1 MTGSSPLGLHEFN
14 RVVRITLLV
23 PVTVL
28 ALLAGLLVWQVE
40 QALDLRQHSIADSRV
55 IDQVLT
61 LQQHVIDQETALRA
75 YQLTGLPSVLTP
87 FNSVQPG
94 IDTALTTL
102 HKTPATGIITS
113 EQINRLER
121 DIRAWQTWAS
131 GVLAQPA
138 PAPEAVTAALTQQ
151 GKGVMDGV
159 RQDFQDVLRTATRD
173 RDVYDT
179 KLNQRVSRFLQF
191 VLALALAA
199 GITIGIFASSRLQRV
214 SNTYERALQELQE
227 RNAKVT
233 ASQQLLSTTLES
245 IGDAV
250 ISLTQQGQIRFMN
263 AVAQKLTGSPLAG
276 ACGKPVS
283 EVLRL
288 VHPQTHQPIGDVLE
302 DLDHSGHMGLRQ
314 EGTLISRDGA
324 EYAVDLTVSTVVDA
338 DGHADGSV
346 VVFRDVTELRKAEVT
361 LIANEK
367 LAVTGR
373 LAASIAHEIH
383 NPLDSVANLHFL
395 ISQES
400 DPHRRGEYLKLAQQE
415 LGRTLQISRAML
427 SLYRESPMP
436 VQVNL
441 EELIGSVLLLL
452 DRKLRDQNITVEKS
466 FTHPVHV
473 YGFPG
478 ELRQVFTNLIANAGE
493 AAGVHGHVRIHVRP
507 ASPQDGRAG
516 TIVEI
521 ADSGRGIAPHV
532 EKKLFQPFM
541 TTKGERGTGL
551 GLWVSLG
558 IVQKHGGTVR
568 ISNSTEGD
576 LRGAVVR
583 VYLPER
589 SAQAKA
595 QEEDHDAPLIA
606 PPFESTEDWT
616 FTAMPPA
623 RT

>member
-1 MTGSSPLGLHEFN
+1 
-14 RVVRITLLV
+14 
-23 PVTVL
+23 
-28 ALLAGLLVWQVE
+28 
-40 QALDLRQHSIADSRV
+40 
-55 IDQVLT
+55 
-61 LQQHVIDQETALRA
+61 
-75 YQLTGLPSVLTP
+75 
-87 FNSVQPG
+87 
-94 IDTALTTL
+94 
-102 HKTPATGIITS
+102 
-113 EQINRLER
+113 
-121 DIRAWQTWAS
+121 
-131 GVLAQPA
+131 
-138 PAPEAVTAALTQQ
+138 
-151 GKGVMDGV
+151 
-159 RQDFQDVLRTATRD
+159 
-173 RDVYDT
+173 
-179 KLNQRVSRFLQF
+179 
-191 VLALALAA
+191 
-199 GITIGIFASSRLQRV
+199 
-214 SNTYERALQELQE
+214 
-227 RNAKVT
+227 
-233 ASQQLLSTTLES
+233 
-245 IGDAV
+245 
-250 ISLTQQGQIRFMN
+250 MN
-263 AVAQKLTGSPLAG
+263 AVAQKLTAWQLNDA
-276 ACGKPVS
+276 ADRPVG

-288 VHPQTHQPIGDVLE
+288 VHPQTHQPMGDILE
-302 DLDHSGHMGLRQ
+302 ELDRSGAMGLHQ
-314 EGTLISRDGA
+314 EGTLIARDGT
-324 EYAVDLTVSTVVDA
+324 EYAIDAKVSNVVDGE
-338 DGHADGSV
+338 GHSDGSV

-395 ISQES
+395 ISQEA
-400 DPHRRGEYLKLAQQE
+400 DPQRRSEYLKLAQQE

-427 SLYRESPMP
+427 SLYRESPIP

-452 DRKLRDQNITVEKS
+452 DRKMRDQNIQVDQS
-466 FTHPVHV
+466 YTHPVHV

-493 AAGVHGHVRIHVRP
+493 AAGPNGHVRIQVRP

-516 TIVEI
+516 TIIEI

-589 SAQAKA
+589 SSQAKA
-595 QEEDHDAPLIA
+595 EEDHDAPLIA
-606 PPFESTEDWT
+606 PPFETSEEWAVRP
-616 FTAMPPA
+616 FSV
-623 RT
+623 

>member
-1 MTGSSPLGLHEFN
+1 MTDSPVGLHEFN

-40 QALDLRQHSIADSRV
+40 QALELRQHSIAAAQV
-55 IDQVLT
+55 VDQLLI
-61 LQQHVIDQETALRA
+61 LQQQAIDQETGLRA
-75 YQLTGLPSVLTP
+75 YQLTGLPSVLVPYNTAVP
-87 FNSVQPG
+87 K
-94 IDTALTTL
+94 IDASLAEL
-102 HKTPATGIITS
+102 NHVPPV
-113 EQINRLER
+113 
-121 DIRAWQTWAS
+121 S
-131 GVLAQPA
+131 GVSPAQVEKLQHDMHTWQIWANGVLEQPA
-138 PAPEAVTAALTQQ
+138 PAPEAISATLTQQ
-151 GKGVMDGV
+151 GKSVMDTV
-159 RQDFQDVLRTATRD
+159 RDDFQDLLATASHERST
-173 RDVYDT
+173 YDT

-191 VLALALAA
+191 VLILALAA

-214 SNTYERALQELQE
+214 SSAYELALQELQE

-233 ASQQLLSTTLES
+233 ASQQLLATTLES

-250 ISLTQQGQIRFMN
+250 ISLNKQGQVRFMN
-263 AVAQKLTGSPLAG
+263 AVAQKLTGWQLNVATNHPIG
-276 ACGKPVS
+276 

-288 VHPQTHQPIGDVLE
+288 VHPQTRQPMGDLLE
-302 DLDHSGHMGLRQ
+302 DLDRSGAMGLHQ
-314 EGTLISRDGA
+314 EGTLVAGDGA
-324 EYAVDLTVSTVVDA
+324 EYAVDAKASIVVDA
-338 DGHADGSV
+338 DGRPDGSV

-395 ISQES
+395 ISQETDPQRRS
-400 DPHRRGEYLKLAQQE
+400 DYLKLAQQE

-452 DRKLRDQNITVEKS
+452 DRKMRDQNIHVEQS

-473 YGFPG
+473 FGYPG

-493 AAGVHGHVRIHVRP
+493 AAGPNGHVRILVRP
-507 ASPQDGRAG
+507 ASPLDGRAG

-595 QEEDHDAPLIA
+595 NEEDHDAPLIA
-606 PPFESTEDWT
+606 PPFESAEEWAVRP
-616 FTAMPPA
+616 FSV
-623 RT
+623 

>member
-1 MTGSSPLGLHEFN
+1 M
-14 RVVRITLLV
+14 
-23 PVTVL
+23 
-28 ALLAGLLVWQVE
+28 
-40 QALDLRQHSIADSRV
+40 
-55 IDQVLT
+55 
-61 LQQHVIDQETALRA
+61 
-75 YQLTGLPSVLTP
+75 
-87 FNSVQPG
+87 
-94 IDTALTTL
+94 
-102 HKTPATGIITS
+102 
-113 EQINRLER
+113 
-121 DIRAWQTWAS
+121 
-131 GVLAQPA
+131 
-138 PAPEAVTAALTQQ
+138 
-151 GKGVMDGV
+151 
-159 RQDFQDVLRTATRD
+159 
-173 RDVYDT
+173 
-179 KLNQRVSRFLQF
+179 
-191 VLALALAA
+191 
-199 GITIGIFASSRLQRV
+199 
-214 SNTYERALQELQE
+214 
-227 RNAKVT
+227 
-233 ASQQLLSTTLES
+233 
-245 IGDAV
+245 
-250 ISLTQQGQIRFMN
+250 
-263 AVAQKLTGSPLAG
+263 
-276 ACGKPVS
+276 
-283 EVLRL
+283 
-288 VHPQTHQPIGDVLE
+288 GDVLE
-302 DLDHSGHMGLRQ
+302 VLDRSGAMGLRQ
-314 EGTLISRDGA
+314 DGTLIARDGA
-324 EYAVDLTVSTVVDA
+324 EYAVDVKLSTVVDA
-338 DGHADGSV
+338 DGRPDGSV

-395 ISQES
+395 LSQEN
-400 DPHRRGEYLKLAQQE
+400 DPQRRAEYLKLAQQE

-452 DRKLRDQNITVEKS
+452 DRKMRDQSIQVEQS

-473 YGFPG
+473 FGFPG

-493 AAGVHGHVRIHVRP
+493 AAGPHGHVRIRVRP

-595 QEEDHDAPLIA
+595 EEEDHNAPLLA
-606 PPFESTEDWT
+606 PPFETSEEWA
-616 FTAMPPA
+616 FTTTPPA

>member
-1 MTGSSPLGLHEFN
+1 MTDSPVGLHEFN
-14 RVVRITLLV
+14 RVVRTTLLV

-28 ALLAGLLVWQVE
+28 AVLAGLLVWQVE
-40 QALDLRQHSIADSRV
+40 HALDLRQHSIVNTRV
-55 IDQVLT
+55 NDQLLT
-61 LQQHVIDQETALRA
+61 LQQRVTDQETSLRA
-75 YQLTGLPSVLTP
+75 YQLTGLPSQLVP
-87 FNSVQPG
+87 YNSAAPEIEATLAQLRNLPAVSG
-94 IDTALTTL
+94 ISDAHVNKL
-102 HKTPATGIITS
+102 
-113 EQINRLER
+113 EQ
-121 DIRAWQTWAS
+121 DIRAWQSWAN

-151 GKGVMDGV
+151 GKSIMDGV
-159 RQDFQDVLRTATRD
+159 HHDFQDTLATAENERD
-173 RDVYDT
+173 RYDA

-191 VLALALAA
+191 VLILALAS
-199 GITIGIFASSRLQRV
+199 GIIIGIFASSRLQRV
-214 SNTYERALQELQE
+214 SSTYELALQELHE
-227 RNAKVT
+227 RNARIT
-233 ASQQLLSTTLES
+233 ASQQLLATTLES

-250 ISLTQQGQIRFMN
+250 ISLSEQGKIRFMN
-263 AVAQKLTGSPLAG
+263 AVAQKLTDWPLG
-276 ACGKPVS
+276 AAADHPVG

-288 VHPQTHQPIGDVLE
+288 VHPQTHQPMGDVLQ
-302 DLDHSGHMGLRQ
+302 DLDRSGGMGLHQ
-314 EGTLISRDGA
+314 EGTLIARDGV
-324 EYAVDLTVSTVVDA
+324 EYAVDVKVSTVMHA
-338 DGHADGSV
+338 DGRADGSV

-395 ISQES
+395 ISQETDPQRRS
-400 DPHRRGEYLKLAQQE
+400 DYLKLAQQE

-452 DRKLRDQNITVEKS
+452 DRKMRDQNIQVEQS

-473 YGFPG
+473 HGFPG

-493 AAGVHGHVRIHVRP
+493 AAGPNGYVRILVRP
-507 ASPQDGRAG
+507 ASPLDGRAG

-595 QEEDHDAPLIA
+595 EDEGHDAPLIA
-606 PPFESTEDWT
+606 PPFESAEEWA
-616 FTAMPPA
+616 FTSTPRAMS
-623 RT
+623 

>member
-1 MTGSSPLGLHEFN
+1 MTDSPVGLHEFN
-14 RVVRITLLV
+14 RVVRTTLLV

-40 QALDLRQHSIADSRV
+40 QALEVRQHSIAAEQV
-55 IDQVLT
+55 VDQLLI
-61 LQQHVIDQETALRA
+61 LQQHAIDQETALRA
-75 YQLTGLPSVLTP
+75 YQLTGLPSVLVPYNTAVP
-87 FNSVQPG
+87 K
-94 IDTALTTL
+94 IDASLAEL
-102 HKTPATGIITS
+102 NHVPPV
-113 EQINRLER
+113 
-121 DIRAWQTWAS
+121 S
-131 GVLAQPA
+131 GVSPAQVEKLQHDMHVWQIWANGVLEQPA
-138 PAPEAVTAALTQQ
+138 PAPEAISATLTQQ
-151 GKGVMDGV
+151 GKSVMDAV
-159 RQDFQDVLRTATRD
+159 RDDFQDLLATASHERST
-173 RDVYDT
+173 YDT

-191 VLALALAA
+191 VLILALAA

-214 SNTYERALQELQE
+214 SSAYELALQELQE

-233 ASQQLLSTTLES
+233 ASQQLLATTLES

-250 ISLTQQGQIRFMN
+250 ISLNKQGQVRFMN
-263 AVAQKLTGSPLAG
+263 AVAQKLTGWQLNAATNHPIG
-276 ACGKPVS
+276 

-288 VHPQTHQPIGDVLE
+288 VHPQTRQPMGDLLE
-302 DLDHSGHMGLRQ
+302 DLDRSGAMGLHQ
-314 EGTLISRDGA
+314 EGTLVAGDGA
-324 EYAVDLTVSTVVDA
+324 EYAVDAKASIVVDA
-338 DGHADGSV
+338 DGRPDGSV

-395 ISQES
+395 ISQETDPQRRS
-400 DPHRRGEYLKLAQQE
+400 DYLKLAQQE

-452 DRKLRDQNITVEKS
+452 DRKMRDQNIHVEQS

-473 YGFPG
+473 FGYPG

-493 AAGVHGHVRIHVRP
+493 AAGPNGHVRILVRP
-507 ASPQDGRAG
+507 ASPLDGRAG

-595 QEEDHDAPLIA
+595 NEEDHDAPLIA
-606 PPFESTEDWT
+606 PPFESAEEWAVRP
-616 FTAMPPA
+616 FSV
-623 RT
+623 

>member
-1 MTGSSPLGLHEFN
+1 MTDSPVGLHEFN
-14 RVVRITLLV
+14 RVVRTTLLV

-40 QALDLRQHSIADSRV
+40 QALDLRQHAIVDSRV
-55 IDQVLT
+55 IDEVLM
-61 LQQHVIDQETALRA
+61 LQQHVVDQETGLRA
-75 YQLTGLPSVLTP
+75 YQLTGMPSVLTP
-87 FNSVQPG
+87 YNSVQPR
-94 IDTALTTL
+94 IDTAIAALRQS
-102 HKTPATGIITS
+102 PATTVIS
-113 EQINRLER
+113 PQQVNKLEQ

-131 GVLAQPA
+131 GVLGQPA

-151 GKGVMDGV
+151 GKGIMDGV
-159 RQDFQDVLRTATRD
+159 RQDFQDALRTAVGARD
-173 RDVYDT
+173 GYDT

-191 VLALALAA
+191 VLVLALAA

-214 SNTYERALQELQE
+214 SSTYELALEELQE

-233 ASQQLLSTTLES
+233 ASEQLLATTLES

-250 ISLTQQGQIRFMN
+250 ISLSGEGKIRFMN
-263 AVAQKLTGSPLAG
+263 AVAQKLTGWPLSAATG
-276 ACGKPVS
+276 LPVG

-302 DLDHSGHMGLRQ
+302 ELDRSGALGVHQ
-314 EGTLISRDGA
+314 EGTLIARDGSD
-324 EYAVDLTVSTVVDA
+324 YAVDAKVSMVTDA
-338 DGHADGSV
+338 EGRADGSV
-346 VVFRDVTELRKAEVT
+346 AVFRDVTELRKAEVT

-395 ISQES
+395 ISQETDPQRRS
-400 DPHRRGEYLKLAQQE
+400 DYLKLAQQE

-441 EELIGSVLLLL
+441 EELVGSVLLLL
-452 DRKLRDQNITVEKS
+452 DRKMRDQNIRVEQS

-473 YGFPG
+473 FGFPG

-493 AAGVHGHVRIHVRP
+493 AAGPNGHVRILVRP
-507 ASPQDGRAG
+507 ASPLDGRAG

-606 PPFESTEDWT
+606 PPFESAETWAVKP
-616 FTAMPPA
+616 FSV
-623 RT
+623 

>member
-1 MTGSSPLGLHEFN
+1 MTDSPVGLHEFN

-40 QALDLRQHSIADSRV
+40 QALELRQHSIAAAQV
-55 IDQVLT
+55 VDQLLI
-61 LQQHVIDQETALRA
+61 LQQQAIDQETGLRA
-75 YQLTGLPSVLTP
+75 YQLTGLPSVLVP
-87 FNSVQPG
+87 YNIAVPK
-94 IDTALTTL
+94 IDASLAEL
-102 HKTPATGIITS
+102 NHVPPV
-113 EQINRLER
+113 
-121 DIRAWQTWAS
+121 S
-131 GVLAQPA
+131 GVSTAQVEKLQHDMHTWQIWANGVLEQPA
-138 PAPEAVTAALTQQ
+138 PAPEAISATLTQQ
-151 GKGVMDGV
+151 GKSVMDAV
-159 RQDFQDVLRTATRD
+159 RDDFQDLLATASHERST
-173 RDVYDT
+173 YDT

-191 VLALALAA
+191 VLILALAA

-214 SNTYERALQELQE
+214 SSAYEHALQELQE

-233 ASQQLLSTTLES
+233 ASQQLLATTLES

-250 ISLTQQGQIRFMN
+250 ISLSKQGQVRFMN
-263 AVAQKLTGSPLAG
+263 AVAQKLTGWQLNAATNHPIG
-276 ACGKPVS
+276 

-288 VHPQTHQPIGDVLE
+288 VHPQTRQPMGDLLE
-302 DLDHSGHMGLRQ
+302 DLDRSGAMGLHQ
-314 EGTLISRDGA
+314 EGTLVAGDGA
-324 EYAVDLTVSTVVDA
+324 EYAVDAKASIVVDA
-338 DGHADGSV
+338 DGRPDGSV

-395 ISQES
+395 ISQETDPQRRS
-400 DPHRRGEYLKLAQQE
+400 DYLKLAQQE

-452 DRKLRDQNITVEKS
+452 DRKMRDQNIQVEQS

-473 YGFPG
+473 FGFPG

-493 AAGVHGHVRIHVRP
+493 AAGPNGHVRILVRP
-507 ASPQDGRAG
+507 ASPLDGRAG
-516 TIVEI
+516 TMVEI

-595 QEEDHDAPLIA
+595 NEEDHNAPLIA
-606 PPFESTEDWT
+606 PPFESAEEWAVRP
-616 FTAMPPA
+616 FSV
-623 RT
+623 

>member
-1 MTGSSPLGLHEFN
+1 MTDSPVGLHEFN
-14 RVVRITLLV
+14 RVVRTTLLV

-40 QALDLRQHSIADSRV
+40 HALDLRQHSIVTAQV
-55 IDQVLT
+55 VDQL
-61 LQQHVIDQETALRA
+61 LSLRQHVIDQEAGLQA
-75 YQLTGLPSVLTP
+75 YQLTGLPSMLLP
-87 FNSVQPG
+87 YNSEGPEIESSLAQLDHPPPVSG
-94 IDTALTTL
+94 ISTAQVEKLR
-102 HKTPATGIITS
+102 
-113 EQINRLER
+113 Q
-121 DIRAWQTWAS
+121 DIRAWQSWATS
-131 GVLAQPA
+131 VLAQPA
-138 PAPEAVTAALTQQ
+138 PAPEAVSATLTQQ
-151 GKGVMDGV
+151 GKNMMDGV
-159 RQDFQDVLRTATRD
+159 RQDFQDALRTAAHERD
-173 RDVYDT
+173 TYDA

-191 VLALALAA
+191 VLILALAA

-214 SNTYERALQELQE
+214 SSTYELALQELHE

-233 ASQQLLSTTLES
+233 ASQQLLATTLES

-250 ISLTQQGQIRFMN
+250 ISLSERGNIRFMN
-263 AVAQKLTGSPLAG
+263 AVSQKLTGWPLSA
-276 ACGKPVS
+276 ATDRPVS

-288 VHPQTHQPIGDVLE
+288 VHPQTHQPMTNVLE
-302 DLDHSGHMGLRQ
+302 DLDRSGAMGLHQ
-314 EGTLISRDGA
+314 EGTLIARDGA
-324 EYAVDLTVSTVVDA
+324 EYAVDATVSIVVDA
-338 DGHADGSV
+338 DGRPDGSV

-395 ISQES
+395 ISQET
-400 DPHRRGEYLKLAQQE
+400 DPQRRDDYLKLAQQE

-452 DRKLRDQNITVEKS
+452 DRKMRDQNIHVQQN

-493 AAGVHGHVRIHVRP
+493 AAGPNGYVRILVRP
-507 ASPQDGRAG
+507 ASPLDGRAG

-595 QEEDHDAPLIA
+595 EEEDHDAPLIA
-606 PPFESTEDWT
+606 PPFESAEEW
-616 FTAMPPA
+616 AVRPLSQQV
-623 RT
+623 

>member
-1 MTGSSPLGLHEFN
+1 MTGSPVGLHEFN
-14 RVVRITLLV
+14 RIVRITLLV

-28 ALLAGLLVWQVE
+28 AILAGLLVWQVE
-40 QALDLRQHSIADSRV
+40 QALDLRRHSIVDSGI

-61 LQQHVIDQETALRA
+61 LQQHVIDQETGLRA
-75 YQLTGLPSVLTP
+75 YQMTGLPSVLGPYNTA
-87 FNSVQPG
+87 QAQ
-94 IDTALTTL
+94 IDATLSTL
-102 HKTPATGIITS
+102 HQAPMPSIVSPA
-113 EQINRLER
+113 QRQKLET
-121 DIRAWQTWAS
+121 DVRAWQTWAS

-151 GKGVMDGV
+151 GKSMMDVV
-159 RQDFQDVLRTATRD
+159 RKDFQDVLATATHQRD
-173 RDVYDT
+173 NYDT
-179 KLNQRVSRFLQF
+179 KLNQRVGRFLQF

-214 SNTYERALQELQE
+214 SNAYESALEELKEQ
-227 RNAKVT
+227 NARVT
-233 ASQQLLSTTLES
+233 ASQQLLATTLES

-250 ISLTQQGQIRFMN
+250 ISLTQQGRIRFMN
-263 AVAQKLTGSPLAG
+263 VVAQKLTGWQLNEATDR
-276 ACGKPVS
+276 PVG

-288 VHPQTHQPIGDVLE
+288 VHPQTHQPMGDILA
-302 DLDHSGHMGLRQ
+302 DLDSSSPIGLHQ
-314 EGTLISRDGA
+314 EGTLIARDGT
-324 EYAVDLTVSTVVDA
+324 EYAIDAKVSAILDP
-338 DGHADGSV
+338 DGHSDGTV

-395 ISQES
+395 LAQET
-400 DPHRRGEYLKLAQQE
+400 DPQRRAEYLKLAQQE

-427 SLYRESPMP
+427 SLYRESPIP

-452 DRKLRDQNITVEKS
+452 DRKMRDQNIQVEQS
-466 FTHPVHV
+466 YTHPVHV

-493 AAGVHGHVRIHVRP
+493 AAGPGGRVRIQVCP

-516 TIVEI
+516 TVVEI

-576 LRGAVVR
+576 LRGAIVR

-589 SAQAKA
+589 SALAKD
-595 QEEDHDAPLIA
+595 EEDRDMPLIA
-606 PPFESTEDWT
+606 PPFETSEEWA
-616 FTAMPPA
+616 TAPLSPRA
-623 RT
+623 

>member
-1 MTGSSPLGLHEFN
+1 MTDSPVGLHEFN
-14 RVVRITLLV
+14 RIVRTTLLV

-28 ALLAGLLVWQVE
+28 AILAGLLVWQVE
-40 QALDLRQHSIADSRV
+40 QALDLRQHSIADSQV
-55 IDQVLT
+55 VDQLLT
-61 LQQHVIDQETALRA
+61 LQQHVIDQETGLRA
-75 YQLTGLPSVLTP
+75 YQMTGLPSVLP
-87 FNSVQPG
+87 PYNAAQPQ
-94 IDTALTTL
+94 IDATLTAL
-102 HKTPATGIITS
+102 HQYSSPAVIPPD
-113 EQINRLER
+113 QLQKLDA
-121 DIRAWQTWAS
+121 DIRSWQAWAA

-138 PAPEAVTAALTQQ
+138 PAPEAVTATLTQQ
-151 GKGVMDGV
+151 GKGMMDGV
-159 RQDFQDVLRTATRD
+159 RQDFRQVLTTASQKRD
-173 RDVYDT
+173 GYDT
-179 KLNQRVSRFLQF
+179 KLNHRVSRFLQF
-191 VLALALAA
+191 VLILALAA

-214 SNTYERALQELQE
+214 SSTYESTLQELQE
-227 RNAKVT
+227 RNIRVT
-233 ASQQLLSTTLES
+233 ASQQLLATTLES

-250 ISLTQQGQIRFMN
+250 ISLTNEGKIRFMN
-263 AVAQKLTGSPLAG
+263 AVAQKLTGWPLTS
-276 ACGKPVS
+276 ACDQPVG

-288 VHPQTHQPIGDVLE
+288 VHPQTHQPMGDILE
-302 DLDHSGHMGLRQ
+302 DLDTSGAAGLHQ
-314 EGTLISRDGA
+314 EGTLVARDGA
-324 EYAVDLTVSTVVDA
+324 EYAVDLKVSAIVDA
-338 DGHADGSV
+338 NEHTDGSV

-395 ISQES
+395 ISQEN
-400 DPHRRGEYLKLAQQE
+400 DPQRRNEYLKLAQQE

-427 SLYRESPMP
+427 SLYRESPIP

-452 DRKLRDQNITVEKS
+452 DRKMRDQNIHVEQS
-466 FTHPVHV
+466 YTHPVHV

-493 AAGVHGHVRIHVRP
+493 AAGPNGHVRIIVRP

-516 TIVEI
+516 TIIEI

-568 ISNSTEGD
+568 ISNSSEGD
-576 LRGAVVR
+576 LRGAIVR

-589 SAQAKA
+589 SAQAK
-595 QEEDHDAPLIA
+595 QDEDDMPLIA
-606 PPFESTEDWT
+606 PPFE
-616 FTAMPPA
+616 TAEEWA
-623 RT
+623 TTSFSQNG

>member
-1 MTGSSPLGLHEFN
+1 MTDSPVGLHEFN

-40 QALDLRQHSIADSRV
+40 QALDLRQRSIVTAEV
-55 IDQVLT
+55 VDQLLT
-61 LQQHVIDQETALRA
+61 LQQRLVDQETGLRA
-75 YQLTGLPSVLTP
+75 YQLTGLPSVLVP
-87 FNSVQPG
+87 YNSVAPQIESSLALLDRPPAVSG
-94 IDTALTTL
+94 VSTAQIDKL
-102 HKTPATGIITS
+102 
-113 EQINRLER
+113 QQ
-121 DIRAWQTWAS
+121 DVRAWQSWAT

-138 PAPEAVTAALTQQ
+138 PAPEAVSATLTQQ
-151 GKGVMDGV
+151 GKGIMDGV
-159 RQDFQDVLRTATRD
+159 RQDFQDALGTAARERD
-173 RDVYDT
+173 TYDT

-191 VLALALAA
+191 VLILALAA

-214 SNTYERALQELQE
+214 SNAYELALQELQE
-227 RNAKVT
+227 QNAKVT
-233 ASQQLLSTTLES
+233 ASQQLLATTLES

-250 ISLTQQGQIRFMN
+250 ISLDQQGKVRFMN
-263 AVAQKLTGSPLAG
+263 AVAQKLTGWPLSAATNRSVG
-276 ACGKPVS
+276 

-288 VHPQTHQPIGDVLE
+288 AHPQTHQPMGDVL
-302 DLDHSGHMGLRQ
+302 DGLDRSGVMGLHQ
-314 EGTLISRDGA
+314 EGTLMARDGA
-324 EYAVDLTVSTVVDA
+324 EYAVDAKVSIVVDA
-338 DGHADGSV
+338 DGHPDGSV
-346 VVFRDVTELRKAEVT
+346 VIFRDVTELRKAEVT

-395 ISQES
+395 ISQEADPQRRS
-400 DPHRRGEYLKLAQQE
+400 DYLKLAQQE

-441 EELIGSVLLLL
+441 EELVGSVLLLL
-452 DRKLRDQNITVEKS
+452 DRKLRDQNIHVQQS

-493 AAGVHGHVRIHVRP
+493 AAGPNGHVRILVRP
-507 ASPQDGRAG
+507 ASPLDGRAG

-532 EKKLFQPFM
+532 EQKLFQPFM

-595 QEEDHDAPLIA
+595 GEEDHDAPLIA
-606 PPFESTEDWT
+606 PPFESAEVWA
-616 FTAMPPA
+616 FTARPPA
-623 RT
+623 GT

>member
-1 MTGSSPLGLHEFN
+1 MTDSPVGLHEFN
-14 RVVRITLLV
+14 RVVRTTLLV

-40 QALDLRQHSIADSRV
+40 QALDLRQHSIVDSQV
-55 IDQVLT
+55 IDEVLT
-61 LQQHVIDQETALRA
+61 LQQHVVDQETGLRA
-75 YQLTGLPSVLTP
+75 YQLTGLPSVLASY
-87 FNSVQPG
+87 NSVQPG
-94 IDTALTTL
+94 IDTALAAL
-102 HKTPATGIITS
+102 RQPPATTVIS
-113 EQINRLER
+113 SQQVSKLEQ
-121 DIRAWQTWAS
+121 DIRAWQSWAS
-131 GVLAQPA
+131 GVLGQPA

-151 GKGVMDGV
+151 GKGIMDGV
-159 RQDFQDVLRTATRD
+159 RQDFQDALETARGERD
-173 RDVYDT
+173 AYDA

-191 VLALALAA
+191 VLVLALAA

-214 SNTYERALQELQE
+214 SSTYELALQELKE
-227 RNAKVT
+227 WNARVT
-233 ASQQLLSTTLES
+233 ESQQLLATTLES

-250 ISLTQQGQIRFMN
+250 ISLSKDGTVLFMN
-263 AVAQKLTGSPLAG
+263 AVAQKLTGWPLSAATG
-276 ACGKPVS
+276 HPLG

-302 DLDHSGHMGLRQ
+302 ELDRSGTMGVHQ
-314 EGTLISRDGA
+314 EGTLIARDGSD
-324 EYAVDLTVSTVVDA
+324 YAVDAKLSTVVDA
-338 DGHADGSV
+338 DGEPDGSV

-395 ISQES
+395 IAQES
-400 DPHRRGEYLKLAQQE
+400 DPQRRSDYLKLAQQE

-452 DRKLRDQNITVEKS
+452 DRKMRDQNIQVEQS

-493 AAGVHGHVRIHVRP
+493 AAGPNGHVRILVRP
-507 ASPQDGRAG
+507 ASQLDGRAG

-589 SAQAKA
+589 TAQSKA
-595 QEEDHDAPLIA
+595 EEENHDAPLIA
-606 PPFESTEDWT
+606 PPFESAEEWAVRP
-616 FTAMPPA
+616 FSV
-623 RT
+623 

>member
-1 MTGSSPLGLHEFN
+1 MTDSPVGLHEFN
-14 RVVRITLLV
+14 RVVRTTLLV

-28 ALLAGLLVWQVE
+28 AVLAGLLVWQVE
-40 QALDLRQHSIADSRV
+40 QALDLRQHSMVNARIS
-55 IDQVLT
+55 DQLLT
-61 LQQHVIDQETALRA
+61 LEQRVTDQETSLRA
-75 YQLTGLPSVLTP
+75 YQLTGLPSQLVSYNRAAPEIEATLAQLHHLP
-87 FNSVQPG
+87 AVSG
-94 IDTALTTL
+94 ISDTHVNKL
-102 HKTPATGIITS
+102 
-113 EQINRLER
+113 EQ
-121 DIRAWQTWAS
+121 DIHAWQTWAG
-131 GVLAQPA
+131 GVLGQPA

-151 GKGVMDGV
+151 GEGIMDGV
-159 RQDFQDVLRTATRD
+159 HQDFQDALGIAAREREG
-173 RDVYDT
+173 YDT
-179 KLNQRVSRFLQF
+179 KLNQRVSGFLQF

-199 GITIGIFASSRLQRV
+199 GITIGIFASSRMQRV
-214 SNTYERALQELQE
+214 SNAYEQALEELQE

-233 ASQQLLSTTLES
+233 ANQQLLAATLES
-245 IGDAV
+245 IWSAV
-250 ISLTQQGQIRFMN
+250 ISLTKDGKVRFMN
-263 AVAQKLTGSPLAG
+263 AVAQKLTGWPLSAATG
-276 ACGKPVS
+276 QPVS
-283 EVLRL
+283 DVLRL
-288 VHPQTHQPIGDVLE
+288 VHPQTHHPIGDVLE
-302 DLDHSGHMGLRQ
+302 ELNGSNAMGVHQ
-314 EGTLISRDGA
+314 EGTLIARDGSD
-324 EYAVDLTVSTVVDA
+324 YAVDVNVSRVVDA
-338 DGHADGSV
+338 DGRADGSV
-346 VVFRDVTELRKAEVT
+346 IVFRDVTELRKAEVT

-395 ISQES
+395 ISQEADPQRRS
-400 DPHRRGEYLKLAQQE
+400 DFLKLAQQE

-452 DRKLRDQNITVEKS
+452 DRKMRDQNIQVEQS

-493 AAGVHGHVRIHVRP
+493 AAGPNGHVRILVRP
-507 ASPQDGRAG
+507 ASQIDGRAG

-595 QEEDHDAPLIA
+595 EEEDHDAPLIA
-606 PPFESTEDWT
+606 PPFESAEEWA
-616 FTAMPPA
+616 FTSRPPA
-623 RT
+623 VT